1 MERVRTTF
9 KQRLSRFTFA
19 ITLVWT
25 LALYKNNVSDNPLSA
40 AQKHWEAIALENPEL
55 LLSRYSDDAVL
66 EQSPGVADVDTVYRG
81 QSIDSAWRD
90 FFSRYHIQDFQVV
103 QQQQRDRRVD
113 AQIQITATSSY
124 GGTVVL
130 SMSHQVQ
137 FDPSGKII
145 KEVWQTK
152 PDLRV

>member
-1 MERVRTTF
+1 MERVRPTF
-9 KQRLSRFTFA
+9 RQRLSRFTFA

-25 LALYKNNVSDNPLSA
+25 LALYKSNVTANPLSA
-40 AQKHWEAIALENPEL
+40 AQKHWAAIALENPEL
-55 LLSRYSDDAVL
+55 LLSRYSEDAVL
-66 EQSPGVADVDTVYRG
+66 EQSPGVTDVDTVYRG

-113 AQIQITATSSY
+113 AQIQITAKSSH
-124 GGTVVL
+124 GDIVVL